1 MTFRAGPVSPAL
13 IPESLC
19 MKLSLLALILC
30 LFPFVAMTSPLD
42 SAEQAMQSGQ
52 TEKALA
58 LVHAYQ
64 PTDRAGSIRKLW
76 VLGVAY
82 NRLNRPRA
90 AIAPL
95 DRLVALAPA
104 KADFRLELALALL
117 RAGQSDRARYHFT
130 LASGAGLQ
138 PALQARVQAE
148 IDKIDTS
155 KDWQGYLRFALVP
168 ESNAARRT
176 AAETVSLGGLT
187 FRLQPGAQAQSA
199 VGAELGFGLAA
210 LPKLSDN
217 LRARLA
223 FDVQGRT
230 FDGRAPEDVT
240 LRIGA
245 GLLHFGD
252 RGRQFSADVFAAHRW
267 LDTSVYS
274 RSHGIDLRHSRL
286 VGAKTNVTT
295 LFVHERLS
303 YVQPSYDVNRT
314 AISFQV
320 SHIATPQI
328 QLLAAA
334 RAERRHSANQLA
346 AGQAF
351 GLSLGGQYSFSGGL
365 RAGLMLSYEHDS
377 FVGVH
382 PLFGVRRVD
391 HKSAAMVQ
399 INNQNWSH
407 RGFSPVLKIGVER
420 RRSSIVINSY
430 QNLTASIGLTRS
442 F

>member
-1 MTFRAGPVSPAL
+1 MTCRAGRVSPAL

-19 MKLSLLALILC
+19 MKQSLLALFFC
-30 LFPFVAMTSPLD
+30 LLPFVALTSPLD
-42 SAEQAMQSGQ
+42 TAERAMQSGQ
-52 TEKALA
+52 TEKALELA
-58 LVHAYQ
+58 EGYQ
-64 PTDRAGSIRKLW
+64 PTDRAGSIRHLW

-104 KADFRLELALALL
+104 QADFRLELALALL
-117 RAGQSDRARYHFT
+117 RAGQSDRARHHFT
-130 LASGAGLQ
+130 LARGAGLQ
-138 PALQARVQAE
+138 PALEARVQAE
-148 IDKIDTS
+148 IDKIDNS

-199 VGAELGFGLAA
+199 VGVELGFGLAA
-210 LPKLSDN
+210 LPKLSEN

-223 FDVQGRT
+223 FDVLGRT

-240 LRIGA
+240 FRISA
-245 GLLHFGD
+245 GLLHFAD
-252 RGRQFSADVFAAHRW
+252 RGRQFSAEVFTSHRW
-267 LDTSVYS
+267 LDKSIYS
-274 RSHGIDLRHSRL
+274 RSQGVDLRHSRL
-286 VGAKTNVTT
+286 VGGKTNLTT
-295 LFVHERLS
+295 SFVHERLS
-303 YVQPSYDVNRT
+303 YVQPTYDVNRA

-320 SHIATPQI
+320 SHTATPQL

-334 RAERRHSANQLA
+334 RTERRHSTNQLA
-346 AGQAF
+346 AGQAY
-351 GLSLGGQYSFSGGL
+351 GLSLGGQYSFSGGV
-365 RAGLMLSYEHDS
+365 RAGLMLSYDHDS
-377 FVGVH
+377 FAGVH

-391 HKSAAMVQ
+391 RKSAAMVQ

-407 RGFSPVLKIGVER
+407 RGFSPVFKIGIER